1 MNTPKKLYGAQ
12 PSNVLATLYTVPAA
26 TTEIIKEIVLTNTT
40 ATDATITLYLVDSG
54 GTAGV
59 TNMLL
64 NAYPVTASLTIKDTV
79 FISMSEVLAAGG
91 TIQGLQGTSGAITVR
106 ISGVEVS

>member
-12 PSNVLATLYTVPAA
+12 PSTILATLYTVPAA

-54 GTAGV
+54 GTAGA

-64 NAYPVTASLTIKDTV
+64 NAYPVKAKDTV
-79 FISMSEVLAAGG
+79 FISMSEVLATGG
-91 TIQGLQGTSGAITVR
+91 TIQGLQGTSGAVTVR